1 MVEAA
6 ALERTLRE
14 HPDDEAA
21 WMVYGDWLLE
31 HDDVRGALIQLE
43 HRHARARAADR
54 AALRREIDELVKQH
68 QRRWSRA
75 LPTGVTAQA
84 WKHGFPTKVAVT
96 WSEDAPAR
104 IERALRERFVS
115 ALRIAAPEGAED
127 GDDEFDDDG
136 EPVPVPLV
144 EIGALAAIDLRA
156 LVELDLAYV
165 NVGAPGA
172 EAIAA
177 SATLERLEVL
187 DLRYCRIG
195 DRGALALAAAP
206 ALGSLRRLR
215 LQRNELTA
223 KGARALQRFERLVE
237 LDLRYNDLGADGARA
252 LLEAPFIGRL
262 ARLELYRA
270 DVSDKGARALAGSS
284 RLPPALRS
292 YWRSV

>member
-31 HDDVRGALIQLE
+31 HGDVRGALIQLE
-43 HRHARARAADR
+43 HRHARTRAAER
-54 AALRREIDELVKQH
+54 AALRGEIDALVKQH

-75 LPTGVTAQA
+75 VPKGVAVEQ
-84 WKHGFPTKVAVT
+84 WKHGFPTKIAVT
-96 WSEDAPAR
+96 WDERAPAR

-115 ALRIAAPEGAED
+115 ALWIGAPEEAED
-127 GDDEFDDDG
+127 GEDEYDDDG
-136 EPVPVPLV
+136 EPVPAPLV
-144 EIGALAAIDLRA
+144 EIGALAAIDLSA

-177 SATLERLEVL
+177 SATLGRLEVL
-187 DLRYCRIG
+187 DLRYCGIG
-195 DRGALALAAAP
+195 DRGALALAKAP
-206 ALGSLRRLR
+206 TLGALRQLR
-215 LQRNELTA
+215 LQRNELTGT
-223 KGARALQRFERLVE
+223 GARALQRFERLVE
-237 LDLRYNDLGADGARA
+237 LDLRYNDLGVDGARA
-252 LLEAPFIGRL
+252 LLEAPLIGRL

-270 DVSDKGARALAGSS
+270 DVSDRGVQELASSS